1 MTDPTENNHGTEPN
15 PDEVKDYY
23 EILGV
28 SRDATE
34 TQIDEAVDR
43 LQKELRRELD
53 EALSLEEQ
61 QAVKDKFRELTDMY
75 HVLTDSMKSRVA
87 YDKKLQETKPQQEV
101 APKEELIE
109 PGESET
115 VETPPEPEALEP
127 IIENSD
133 SATEGFTEV
142 EQEAQR
148 KEQEAQEAT
157 VEKEKLETEP
167 TGSEAIEPAA
177 GEVLDP
183 ETVFYKKIDVEIAT
197 LIADYPPIEED
208 FIPDVKL
215 FLQNTPKA
223 ERKEALVKFKENL
236 VKQRIALA
244 YCRTFIEE
252 IIEFNNDI
260 SKEGLMVLVEEF
272 NENYRFTQKQQEVL
286 EKAIDRYIENRK
298 NCLEIRNRY
307 EDTPEGNTA
316 LIKELTGKDI
326 SEEEMKE
333 VELSVGPMTIN
344 IRTTEDIAKKLAK
357 KPKEQSFRGFSN
369 SSSDKSVR
377 YVIINR
383 DMHDDTKVYS
393 QEDTLQHEY
402 EHLKYKIFKDIF
414 ESEINEEEVK
424 NLKENYEQKT
434 GPEQEIAL
442 RAYLGIEQE
451 KVLQRVQEEI
461 TASMNDKSL
470 NEIQE
475 KIMPL
480 FFKEDGEY
488 DYLKPI
494 RDSAFCKNLNQAEQK
509 IYQEIIIDESKY
521 IIARA
526 ISALITLQ
534 EEGKYSPKKII
545 GLLTDKPLRGWPKTT
560 GRLLKKK
567 RTQKET

>member
-1 MTDPTENNHGTEPN
+1 MTDPTENNLNNPEPE
-15 PDEVKDYY
+15 PDEIKDYY

-43 LQKELRRELD
+43 LQKKLRREL
-53 EALSLEEQ
+53 EEVLSLEEQ
-61 QAVKDKFRELTDMY
+61 QVVKDKFRELTDMY
-75 HVLTDSMKSRVA
+75 HVLTDSKKSRAA

-101 APKEELIE
+101 TPKEELIE

-115 VETPPEPEALEP
+115 VET
-127 IIENSD
+127 
-133 SATEGFTEV
+133 
-142 EQEAQR
+142 
-148 KEQEAQEAT
+148 
-157 VEKEKLETEP
+157 EKLETEP

-177 GEVLDP
+177 GEVLDQ

>member
-1 MTDPTENNHGTEPN
+1 MTDPTENNHN
-15 PDEVKDYY
+15 
-23 EILGV
+23 
-28 SRDATE
+28 TE
-34 TQIDEAVDR
+34 T
-43 LQKELRRELD
+43 
-53 EALSLEEQ
+53 
-61 QAVKDKFRELTDMY
+61 
-75 HVLTDSMKSRVA
+75 
-87 YDKKLQETKPQQEV
+87 
-101 APKEELIE
+101 
-109 PGESET
+109 
-115 VETPPEPEALEP
+115 
-127 IIENSD
+127 
-133 SATEGFTEV
+133 
-142 EQEAQR
+142 
-148 KEQEAQEAT
+148 
-157 VEKEKLETEP
+157 
-167 TGSEAIEPAA
+167 TGSEAIEPAT
-177 GEVLDP
+177 GEALDP
-183 ETVFYKKIDVEIAT
+183 ETVFYKKLDAELAT
-197 LIADYPPIEED
+197 LLADYPPIEEE

-215 FLQNTPKA
+215 FLKNTPKA

-252 IIEFNNDI
+252 NIELNNDI
-260 SKEGLMVLVEEF
+260 SKEGLMVLVKEF

-369 SSSDKSVR
+369 YSSDKSVR

-488 DYLKPI
+488 DYLKPL
-494 RDSAFCKNLNQAEQK
+494 RDSDFCKDLNKAEQK
-509 IYQEIIIDESKY
+509 IYQEIIIDESKNITERA
-521 IIARA
+521 IIALVA
-526 ISALITLQ
+526 LQ
-534 EEGKYSPKKII
+534 EEGITAVIEGILHSEQEFTDEEKEKIWDSANASEMSRDRLQEI
-545 GLLTDKPLRGWPKTT
+545 LAEIQANSTEQKIKENVNEVLDWIQTRGVD
-560 GRLLKKK
+560 
-567 RTQKET
+567 